1 MSDETK
7 DPREAVTSGWRW
19 GLGRRE
25 PDADSPA
32 QVLSDLDAADPVRK
46 LLPELVEALEYLA
59 YEERAVPRFREALLR
74 LSADERLDDS
84 EQEALAAAH
93 SVLVALTR
101 ARKIMEADDV

>member
-1 MSDETK
+1 VPIEVTYDERHELCGTYVGVHPDETK
-7 DPREAVTSGWRW
+7 
-19 GLGRRE
+19 
-25 PDADSPA
+25 
-32 QVLSDLDAADPVRK
+32 
-46 LLPELVEALEYLA
+46 EALEYLV

-101 ARKIMEADDV
+101 ARKIMEADDA